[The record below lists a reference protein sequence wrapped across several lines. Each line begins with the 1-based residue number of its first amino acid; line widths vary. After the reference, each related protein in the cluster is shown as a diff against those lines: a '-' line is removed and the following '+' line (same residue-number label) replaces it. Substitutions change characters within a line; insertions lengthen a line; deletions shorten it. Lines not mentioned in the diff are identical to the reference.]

1 MNNDVSNAIE
11 AVEDYNYLLEKAS
24 REAEAW
30 RRIIDAFDMHTDG
43 SHFDISCNTGKGELR
58 VCNSTYDMYIN
69 KMSIQ
74 EAVVSNIEEQIEGLQ
89 YILSVIK
96 GE

>member
-11 AVEDYNYLLEKAS
+11 AVEDYNYMLEKS
-24 REAEAW
+24 CRGDEE
-30 RRIIDAFDMHTDG
+30 RPNLIDAFDMSTDG

-58 VCNSTYDMYIN
+58 ICNSTYDMYIN

-74 EAVVSNIEEQIEGLQ
+74 EAVISNIEEQIADLQ